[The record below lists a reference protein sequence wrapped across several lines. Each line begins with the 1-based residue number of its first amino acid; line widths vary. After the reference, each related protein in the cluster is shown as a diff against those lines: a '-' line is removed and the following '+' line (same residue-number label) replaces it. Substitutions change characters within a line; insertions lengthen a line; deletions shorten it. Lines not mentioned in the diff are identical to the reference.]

1 MAAINLPFAAS
12 ATKRAPNADELANG
26 FPCGDADKQLFDWLE
41 WWLTGQIA
49 TAITEG
55 GLTVDSALL
64 PRLAQAIQSGKSTYA
79 VATGTANAWV
89 VAPSLAVPAYA
100 AGRVLNVI
108 APATNTSTTVNAD
121 ISGLG
126 NRRVK
131 KSDGSDPAVGDL
143 VAGRVYATIDD
154 GTNIRILTP
163 LPSDAVAA
171 VAAAAPVGG
180 NWIWSQ
186 NLANNVITTL
196 TGSAYGGEGAANLGD
211 STFSGGILTFGA
223 QTAGLWLISFS
234 GVSVSATTDLFLS
247 NIFNNSG
254 SLGAATAQT
263 SQSAPSGTAITV
275 KRFVAGDNMRFT
287 ARQIVGASQV
297 ISGRLNAVRLGA

>member
-26 FPCGDADKQLFDWLE
+26 FPCGDADKQLFDWF
-41 WWLTGQIA
+41 
-49 TAITEG
+49 
-55 GLTVDSALL
+55 LTVADGSDRDGHHRGRSDRRQRA
-64 PRLAQAIQSGKSTYA
+64 P
-79 VATGTANAWV
+79 TAARAGHPVRQIDLCCRNRHRECLV
-89 VAPSLAVPAYA
+89 VARSSACVPAYA

-186 NLANNVITTL
+186 NLANNVITTSTAAP
-196 TGSAYGGEGAANLGD
+196 TGAKAANLQN
-211 STFSGGILTFGA
+211 SPSVAVFSR
-223 QTAGLWLISFS
+223 
-234 GVSVSATTDLFLS
+234 SARRRPG
-247 NIFNNSG
+247 SG
-254 SLGAATAQT
+254 SSRSRAF
-263 SQSAPSGTAITV
+263 P
-275 KRFVAGDNMRFT
+275 
-287 ARQIVGASQV
+287 
-297 ISGRLNAVRLGA
+297 